1 MNIRKFTLFSL
12 TSIGLI
18 AGGLMIS
25 SSKTESKST
34 YVPNESYFSGKK
46 YEAKGYFEYMK
57 MIRSNPATG
66 KVEVKDMQAAE
77 RALKAMKRNNKNQGI
92 GWRFIGPDN
101 VGGRTRAIAFDRN
114 DTNHII
120 AGGVSGGL
128 WESFDGAVSWQP
140 YDSDF
145 KIATVSSI
153 AQATDGTFYV
163 GTGSLFDSFSEANR
177 KDLASDFVGT
187 GLYKLTGNGGSERL
201 KAPGQDNSGATGW
214 AYIQE
219 IATDPNNSQRILVAT
234 NRGLKESLDGGL
246 TFTDIID
253 NNAYLDVEMTS
264 DGKIT
269 ATSLDRVSFIGSI
282 HNSVDNGLTFNTTTF
297 NAADRIE
304 IAIAPSNTNIQ
315 YASIVNRSNSCLL
328 GVYRTRDAG
337 QNWELIQDQI
347 NYLGRGANCPG
358 RGQGFYDNEIIV
370 FPNNPGKFIAG
381 GIEMVSWVQTST
393 DPAPIEGSWNGIAIS
408 QLPPGF
414 TTNPFYVHADIHK
427 FVFNPKNPNTMII
440 GHDGGITVSF
450 DINNTQPTY
459 SQADLGYNVTQFYD
473 IGVGPTGLVTGGTQD
488 NGTLLMGL
496 PYNAGRSGLEVNSGD
511 GFDTELSFINP
522 TLGLVS
528 SQFGAIRRLQGIGTT
543 LGNTT
548 ANTARI
554 LSGDLRTICEG
565 NGDNCTPFY
574 SSLRLWESFDHNE
587 TNDSVLV
594 QFRASSIPPI
604 KAGTLIPFESKN
616 NDIPLEGFLNQNL
629 FPKDTLPLID
639 DVNDLSPRNAS
650 FDSLGIS
657 KFIANFDTITIN
669 RNTEEVYFHYRGKAR
684 DTVGFNF
691 GTALTYKNIFF
702 DENLRIVVDSFNIA
716 YEKAP
721 IEFLYETEFPD
732 IIQSMTILN
741 NVIGRTNST
750 NRDIWMSRDVLKG
763 GNVNEPRWFKIAGAR
778 RNPDRTSAG
787 EAVLDSEF
795 SKNGN
800 YLFVGTSLGRI
811 YRLKGLNN
819 LDISQI
825 SIDAQENDIIDSR
838 IMSFELMKDFNVNV
852 PGQFKSIT
860 GIALDPNNNNNLIV
874 TFGNYGVVDH
884 VWRTTNALIDAPTRT
899 VNGQVVS
906 TLKDSVQFVEI
917 QGVDNNSFPDIPV
930 YDAIIDRQ
938 DSNRVLIATE
948 YGVFG
953 TMNAFTDVTAVDSNG
968 VTRIDVQW
976 TEENHLL
983 GRVPVMA
990 IEQTIFTKRDGG
1002 AINEGQVYIGTHG
1015 RGAFVTDQLVSLKEN
1030 FSQID
1035 AAASLRESLMIYPNP
1050 VSNAAS
1056 IRFNAL
1062 SVEPVRVQVF
1072 NISGALVKE
1081 LGFTN
1086 IANGENNIA
1095 LDFTELSNGT
1105 YILRAIQGQN
1115 TASTK
1120 FVKR

>member
-18 AGGLMIS
+18 AGGILIS

-34 YVPNESYFSGKK
+34 YVPKESYFSSKK
-46 YEAKGYFEYMK
+46 YEAKGYFEYMN
-57 MIRSNPATG
+57 MIRSNPTTG

-77 RALKAMKRNNKNQGI
+77 RALKSMKRNDKSQAI
-92 GWRFIGPDN
+92 SWRFKGPDN
-101 VGGRTRAIAFDRN
+101 VGGRTRAIAIDFR

-128 WESFDGAVSWQP
+128 WESFDGAISWQP

-153 AQATDGTFYV
+153 AQASDGTFYV
-163 GTGSLFDSFSEANR
+163 GTGSLFDSFSENDV
-177 KDLASDFVGT
+177 KGLASDFVGT

-201 KAPGQDNSGATGW
+201 KAPGQENSGATGW

-246 TFTDIID
+246 SFTDMID
-253 NNAYLDVEMTS
+253 NNAYLDVEITA
-264 DGKIT
+264 DGKVT
-269 ATSLDRVSFIGSI
+269 ATSLDRSTRRGSV
-282 HNSVDNGLTFNTTTF
+282 HNSIDSGLTFITTPF
-297 NAADRIE
+297 NSANRIE
-304 IAIAPSNTNIQ
+304 IAIAPSNTSIQ
-315 YASIVNRSNSCLL
+315 YASAVDRINNCLL
-328 GVYRTRDAG
+328 GVYRTRDDG

-347 NYLGRGANCPG
+347 NYLGRGATCPG
-358 RGQGFYDNEIIV
+358 GGQGFYDNEIIV

-381 GIEMVSWVQTST
+381 GISMVSWEQTST
-393 DPAPIEGSWNGIAIS
+393 DPAPIEGSWNGIAIE
-408 QLPPGF
+408 QLPPGI

-427 FVFNPKNPNTMII
+427 FVFNPNNPNSLII

-450 DINNTQPTY
+450 DIDNTQPTY

-473 IGVGPTGLVTGGTQD
+473 IGVGPTGLITGGTQD

-496 PYNAGRSGLEVNSGD
+496 DYNAGISGHEVNSGD
-511 GFDTELSFINP
+511 GFDTDLSFINP

-574 SSLRLWESFDHNE
+574 TSLRLWESFEHNE

-594 QFRASSIPPI
+594 QFRESAIPPVN
-604 KAGTLIPFESKN
+604 AGTLIPYESKN
-616 NDIPLEGFLNQNL
+616 NDLPLEGLLNEDL
-629 FPKDTLPLID
+629 FPFDTLPLVDNIEE
-639 DVNDLSPRNAS
+639 LSSRNAS
-650 FDSLGIS
+650 FDTLGFS
-657 KFIANFDTITIN
+657 NFITNFDTITVN
-669 RNTEEVYFHYRGKAR
+669 RNTKEAYFHYRGKAR
-684 DTVGFNF
+684 DTVSFQF
-691 GTALTYKNIFF
+691 GKAITYKNIFF
-702 DENLRIVVDSFNIA
+702 DENLKITVDSFNIE
-716 YEKAP
+716 YQKAP
-721 IEFLYETEFPD
+721 IEFIYETEFPD

-741 NVIGRTNST
+741 NVIGRTNNA
-750 NRDIWMSRDVLKG
+750 NRDIWMSRDLFKG

-778 RNPDRTSAG
+778 RNPDRTTAG
-787 EAVLDSEF
+787 ESVLDAEF
-795 SKNGN
+795 SKDGN
-800 YLFVGTSLGRI
+800 YLFIGTSLGRL
-811 YRLKGLNN
+811 YRLEGLNN

-825 SIDAQENDIIDSR
+825 SSTAQENDVIDSR
-838 IMSFELMKDFNVNV
+838 IFRFELMKDFNVNV
-852 PGQFKSIT
+852 PGKFKVIT
-860 GIALDPNNNNNLIV
+860 GIAIDPNNNNNLIV

-884 VWRTTNALIDAPTRT
+884 VWRTTEALKEAPIII
-899 VNGQVVS
+899 VNNQEVS
-906 TLKDSVQFVEI
+906 TLEDSVQFVEI
-917 QGVDNNSFPDIPV
+917 QGIDNNSFPDIPV

-953 TMNAFTDVTAVDSNG
+953 TLNAFDNSTAVDSNG
-968 VTRIDVQW
+968 VTRLDVRW
-976 TEENHLL
+976 TEENSLL

-990 IEQTIFTKRDGG
+990 IEQTKFTNREG
-1002 AINEGQVYIGTHG
+1002 ANNEGKVYIGTHG
-1015 RGAFVTDQLVSLKEN
+1015 RGTFVTDQLVSLQEN
-1030 FSQID
+1030 IADID
-1035 AAASLRESLMIYPNP
+1035 DATNLKESLMIYPNP

-1056 IRFNAL
+1056 IRFNVMSNEA
-1062 SVEPVRVQVF
+1062 VRVQVF
-1072 NISGALVKE
+1072 NITGSLVKE
-1081 LGFTN
+1081 MGFTN
-1086 IANGENNIA
+1086 IASGENNIA
-1095 LDFTELSNGT
+1095 LDFTDLSNGT
-1105 YILRAIQGQN
+1105 YVLRAIQGQN
-1115 TASTK
+1115 AASTK